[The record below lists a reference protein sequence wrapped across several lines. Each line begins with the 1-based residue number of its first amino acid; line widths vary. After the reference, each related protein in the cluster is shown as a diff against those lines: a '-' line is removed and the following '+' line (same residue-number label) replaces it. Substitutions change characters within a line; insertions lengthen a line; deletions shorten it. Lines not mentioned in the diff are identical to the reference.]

1 MKKDVANIPET
12 VPKAKEIR
20 TVSSKTET
28 EIDKP
33 KRRKSNIPIYTPMRN
48 NSTPKGQAGDRDQR
62 RMIAQGLIKKT
73 NDPRHR
79 AEPKGDSRPKSTSRS
94 TTKEAKTMA
103 STVSQKELQTQQK
116 IINRPAMKNMATLE
130 RRSASNG
137 SKETLKQGRITSTPS
152 GFHTPTDKEKGRL
165 KSRASSLKEY
175 DDMSSTIKRQ
185 SMSVG
190 ASSKISGD
198 TTRFKPEN
206 KSKFE
211 SASTKRRPDNSSVN
225 VHHTKETEGKY
236 STVELQWLEH

>member
-1 MKKDVANIPET
+1 M
-12 VPKAKEIR
+12 
-20 TVSSKTET
+20 SSKTEK

-33 KRRKSNIPIYTPMRN
+33 KRKKSNIPIYTSMRN
-48 NSTPKGQAGDRDQR
+48 NSTPKGQAIDRDQR
-62 RMIAQGLIKKT
+62 KMIAQGLVKKT

-79 AEPKGDSRPKSTSRS
+79 ADPEGDSRPKSTSRS

-116 IINRPAMKNMATLE
+116 ILNRPAMKNMATLE
-130 RRSASNG
+130 RRSAEKSAKD
-137 SKETLKQGRITSTPS
+137 SLKQKRITSTPS
-152 GFHTPTDKEKGRL
+152 GFNTSTDKEKSRL

-175 DDMSSTIKRQ
+175 DDMSSTIERQ

-198 TTRFKPEN
+198 TTRFKIEN

-211 SASTKRRPDNSSVN
+211 SACTKRRPGNSSVN
-225 VHHTKETEGKY
+225 VHHTKETEGK
-236 STVELQWLEH
+236 